1 MCIRWWSLCRD
12 RPKFIESK
20 VTEEVAYNVKDAS
33 LDLARFDP
41 FRDFPSI
48 RRKKTRPTGVCLEES
63 GDQIWPIFERP
74 YQQIVL
80 QKLSKYLSTFRAIS
94 KKINYKLLW
103 LLFCRSF
110 WKNWATFY
118 SNIWSHWAFDLAA
131 SSWRIV
137 IYRRWADHI
146 REVVVI
152 LDAGTGGR
160 CPLHQRPLT

>member
-48 RRKKTRPTGVCLEES
+48 WRKKTRPTGVCLEES

-110 WKNWATFY
+110 WKVGQLFTPTSGRTGPLILLLLVDVSWSIDVGPITFER
-118 SNIWSHWAFDLAA
+118 
-131 SSWRIV
+131 SSSFSTQAPAVDVRFT
-137 IYRRWADHI
+137 RDH
-146 REVVVI
+146 
-152 LDAGTGGR
+152 
-160 CPLHQRPLT
+160 